1 VTPSLS
7 SIATTQ
13 TLPVTITVSGGT
25 PTPTGSVV
33 LTSGSY
39 TSAATTLSS
48 GSAMVTIPAGSLAT
62 ATDTLTASY
71 TPDSAS
77 SPVYASASGSNSVTV
92 TGGSAATTTL
102 ALSANPTSSTYAQQ
116 VVLIATLSP
125 FSAQSNTTSG
135 ESVTF
140 YNGSSSLGTG
150 TLSGG
155 VAMLNITALPAGTD
169 SLKAV
174 YAGDA
179 NFATSTSNTLPF
191 TVSPATP
198 TITFT
203 VPNQTY
209 GAAPFTVAATSNSSG
224 AITYSVV
231 SGPATISGA
240 TVTLTGAGTVVLQA
254 SEAALGNYAVSTQT
268 ATFTVTGQPP
278 TISFSV
284 PNLTYGAAPFTV
296 AATSNSS
303 GAFSYSVVSGP
314 ATILGSTVTITG
326 AGTVV
331 LQASQAAAGNYAAG
345 TQNATFTVAAAAPT
359 IGFSVANQTYG
370 IAPFSVAATSN
381 SAGAFIYSVV
391 SGPATIS
398 GSTLTLTGL
407 GSVTLKA
414 SQAAAGNYTSGT
426 QNATFTVAA
435 GAPTITFTVASQT
448 YGATPFAVAATSNS
462 TGAIAYSLVSGP
474 ATLSGATV
482 TLTGAGTVVLQ
493 ASEAAAGNYAAGTQN
508 VTFAVN
514 KATPTVALTTSANP
528 ALSQSSITLTATVS
542 STLAAPTGSVTFFD
556 GTTMLGTGTIASG
569 VAAYVTSSLPAGAN
583 SITAVY
589 SGDTNFATVTSSALT
604 ETVET
609 FALGTSTG
617 ATTTQTV
624 SPGGTATYTFSVS
637 PTGGTTFLDPVSFTV
652 SGLPAGA
659 TATFTPQT
667 IPAGSGT
674 TPVTLT
680 IQTSS
685 QNAAVAPPG
694 PVGGDSGGRPLIAL
708 GLMLLPLTGAI
719 KRFHKRKATLF
730 CMALLLMMG
739 STTYLVG
746 CGGGS
751 SGGGSSSGS
760 QSQSYN
766 LTVTGTSGADITTT
780 SVTLT
785 VQ

>member
-1 VTPSLS
+1 
-7 SIATTQ
+7 
-13 TLPVTITVSGGT
+13 
-25 PTPTGSVV
+25 
-33 LTSGSY
+33 
-39 TSAATTLSS
+39 
-48 GSAMVTIPAGSLAT
+48 
-62 ATDTLTASY
+62 
-71 TPDSAS
+71 
-77 SPVYASASGSNSVTV
+77 
-92 TGGSAATTTL
+92 
-102 ALSANPTSSTYAQQ
+102 
-116 VVLIATLSP
+116 
-125 FSAQSNTTSG
+125 
-135 ESVTF
+135 
-140 YNGSSSLGTG
+140 
-150 TLSGG
+150 
-155 VAMLNITALPAGTD
+155 
-169 SLKAV
+169 
-174 YAGDA
+174 
-179 NFATSTSNTLPF
+179 
-191 TVSPATP
+191 
-198 TITFT
+198 
-203 VPNQTY
+203 
-209 GAAPFTVAATSNSSG
+209 
-224 AITYSVV
+224 
-231 SGPATISGA
+231 
-240 TVTLTGAGTVVLQA
+240 
-254 SEAALGNYAVSTQT
+254 
-268 ATFTVTGQPP
+268 
-278 TISFSV
+278 
-284 PNLTYGAAPFTV
+284 
-296 AATSNSS
+296 
-303 GAFSYSVVSGP
+303 
-314 ATILGSTVTITG
+314 
-326 AGTVV
+326 
-331 LQASQAAAGNYAAG
+331 
-345 TQNATFTVAAAAPT
+345 
-359 IGFSVANQTYG
+359 
-370 IAPFSVAATSN
+370 
-381 SAGAFIYSVV
+381 
-391 SGPATIS
+391 
-398 GSTLTLTGL
+398 
-407 GSVTLKA
+407 VTLKA